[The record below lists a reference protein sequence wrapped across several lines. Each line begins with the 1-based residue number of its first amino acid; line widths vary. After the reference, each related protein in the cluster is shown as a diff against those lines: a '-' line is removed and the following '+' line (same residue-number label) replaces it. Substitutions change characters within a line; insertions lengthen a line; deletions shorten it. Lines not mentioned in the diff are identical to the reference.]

1 MKKASNNLH
10 NLLCHHKQQKAVG
23 NTAGGVWFMAAWL
36 SAYLNHSGSGYRVCT
51 AFACMTYT
59 GNKNQ
64 SVLSNVMFTRHKAK
78 HKLFWILKHK
88 LFCILKHKLFWIL
101 KHRASCVTNIY
112 FLIFLHE
119 LQCKLTQGPGWRIKI
134 ILQVV
139 VESKLISKIK
149 HYVKLMFCAIHDS
162 PRDTSS
168 FLKNVE
174 NILFLAEM

>member
-1 MKKASNNLH
+1 MPSPIINNKK
-10 NLLCHHKQQKAVG
+10 LLATQLQDFDSWLPDCPPIWITQAV
-23 NTAGGVWFMAAWL
+23 VKL
-36 SAYLNHSGSGYRVCT
+36 YRVCT